1 MLPFENKCVV
11 AERKFSA
18 ALRRQMQI
26 LSTAWAKK
34 GLSFA
39 YTDIDFVFKR
49 NFPLDLR
56 YEAETTALLRGH
68 VSEKTRLSQLS
79 FVNVP
84 EDEIAEMQAES
95 GVYSGGL
102 LDMED
107 EDETE
112 E

>member
-34 GLSFA
+34 GLTFA

-68 VSEKTRLSQLS
+68 VSEKTRLGQLS
-79 FVNVP
+79 FVANA
-84 EDEIAEMQAES
+84 EDEIEEMQAES
-95 GVYSGGL
+95 GAYAGVL
-102 LDMED
+102 ED
-107 EDETE
+107 DDETDE
-112 E
+112 